1 METNLL
7 IDFIKILF
15 FIVLLI
21 LISLLLIKLNHKK
34 ILNKNKLIK
43 ILETTY
49 LDNKNCIYLIE
60 INQEQFLVLKSGT
73 NLVIQALKNHA

>member
-1 METNLL
+1 MEINLL
-7 IDFIKILF
+7 TDFIKVLF

-21 LISLLLIKLNHKK
+21 LISLLIIKLNHKK
-34 ILNKNKLIK
+34 ILNKNNLIK

-60 INQEQFLVLKSGT
+60 INQEKFLVLKSGT
-73 NLVIQALKNHA
+73 NLVIQALKSHA